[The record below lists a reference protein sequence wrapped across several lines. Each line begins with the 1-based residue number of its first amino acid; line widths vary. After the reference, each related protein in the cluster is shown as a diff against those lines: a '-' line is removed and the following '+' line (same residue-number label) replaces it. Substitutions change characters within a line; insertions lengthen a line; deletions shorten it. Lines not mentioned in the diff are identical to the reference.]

1 MLLRVVKHWKEWDL
15 VGLKLAGHQP
25 LNNGISI
32 ETAET
37 AAYKRIR
44 LRQGLDKVLRATLE
58 GRDLQWEGISRLTA
72 QGRVVSL
79 ALRMLYL
86 VLRFLPEPP
95 QPPRGPG

>member
-1 MLLRVVKHWKEWDL
+1 MLLHVVNHWKEWDL
-15 VGLKLAGHQP
+15 VALKLAGHQP
-25 LNNGISI
+25 LNSGISI

-37 AAYKRIR
+37 AAYKRRR

-58 GRDLQWEGISRLTA
+58 GRDLHWEGISRLTA
-72 QGRVVSL
+72 QGWVVSL

-95 QPPRGPG
+95 RHPRGPG